1 MRIGFDAKRFFSN
14 FTGLGNYSRFIVNA
28 LSETYPENEYL
39 LYAPKLRSHP
49 EVNSIIQNVFI
60 KLKKP
65 SQLTTSLRLGSFW
78 RSYNLGK
85 IAARDGVQLFHGLS
99 NELPLTKPRQLKTV
113 VTVHDLIFKRFPEFY
128 KPVDIQIYNWKL
140 RRACRLADK
149 IIAISKQ
156 TSDDLIEFFNVEP
169 SKIEVVYQG
178 CQPNFKKTYTQEQLN
193 AVQLRYNLPK
203 EFILNVGTIESRKN
217 VLVLLQSLK
226 FLKHDLPVVVVGKAT
241 AYMKQLTD
249 YIASNGLEKRVI
261 FIHHAAFADLPAI
274 YRLATVFV
282 YPSLFEGFGIP
293 LVEAITCDLPV
304 ITSKGSCFSEAA
316 GPSSIYVDTENAELL
331 AMEIDRVL
339 GDDNLKCTMVSESKK
354 FIEKFEPRN
363 IAGGIMQVYTELLN
377 ENKIE

>member
-156 TSDDLIEFFNVEP
+156 TADDLIEFFNVEP
-169 SKIEVVYQG
+169 AKIEVVYQG
-178 CQPNFKKTYTQEQLN
+178 CHPNFKRTYTQEQLN

-217 VLVLLQSLK
+217 VLPLLQSLK

-249 YIASNGLEKRVI
+249 YIAVNGLEKRVI

-293 LVEAITCDLPV
+293 IVEAISCGVPV
-304 ITSKGSCFSEAA
+304 ITSLGSCFAEAG
-316 GPSSIYVDTENAELL
+316 GPDCMYVDSKSPEQFADAL
-331 AMEIDRVL
+331 EIVL
-339 GDDNLKCTMVSESKK
+339 SDEVRALQMVGKSQSY
-354 FIEKFEPRN
+354 IERFEPRV
-363 IAGGIMQVYTELLN
+363 IASDLMRIYKNV
-377 ENKIE
+377 I